1 MTTRLRETLIL
12 DDGEY
17 FVVLAAHQPAGAAV
31 GFLERRCAVTSEAPN
46 GRECLGAFTHA
57 QGIGWTARI
66 ATEFEPAAGCDHHV
80 VAAAATRL
88 DAIAALWRARRY
100 AQMSLRPRAAFR

>member
-1 MTTRLRETLIL
+1 MTGIRETLIL

-17 FVVLAAHQPAGAAV
+17 FVVLAAHQPAGTAV
-31 GFLERRCAVTSEAPN
+31 GFLERRCPVTSEAPN

-66 ATEFEPAAGCDHHV
+66 STEFDPSSGCDHQV
-80 VAAAATRL
+80 VAASVARL
-88 DAIAALWRARRY
+88 DAIAALWRARRC
-100 AQMSLRPRAAFR
+100 ARISLRPRAAFR